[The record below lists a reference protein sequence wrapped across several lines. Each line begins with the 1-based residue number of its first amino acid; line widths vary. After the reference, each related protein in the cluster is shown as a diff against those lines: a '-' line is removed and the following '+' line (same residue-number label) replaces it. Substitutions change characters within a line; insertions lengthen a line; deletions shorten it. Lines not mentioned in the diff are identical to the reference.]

1 MMNKIDIKQKLN
13 LLGLSDKQAEIYLLL
28 LKQGIISLLELSRRS
43 TINRTTIYRIV
54 EDLKKLNLVEEV
66 VDDRGAKVKAVKP
79 ENLQLLLTQKET
91 ELDQLKNNL
100 PDLISDLSAIKDQ
113 PSPLT
118 QVVYFRGQTGL
129 KQLLWNVLKAKHEHV
144 GYGYADWN
152 KSIGRGFAEKL
163 RQEMVN
169 RHISSREIQ
178 NFDQLEPMENW
189 TKIKD
194 YDKFYQDRYLPKSVI
209 EIKHDTYIYNDVFAF
224 YYCYKGE
231 LFGIEIHNAEI
242 AKTQKQIFEVL
253 WKMGKPQLPNKLT
266 G

>member
-1 MMNKIDIKQKLN
+1 MMNKMDIKQKLN

-28 LKQGIISLLELSRRS
+28 LKQGTTSLLELSRRS

-91 ELDQLKNNL
+91 ELSLLKNHL

-113 PSPLT
+113 PSSST
-118 QVVYFRGQTGL
+118 QVVYFRGQNGL
-129 KQLLWNVLKAKHEHV
+129 KQLLWNILKAKDESV
-144 GYGYADWN
+144 GYGYGDWN
-152 KSIGRGFAEKL
+152 QSIGREFAEKL
-163 RQEMVN
+163 RQERVN
-169 RHISSREIQ
+169 RKIYDREIQ
-178 NFDQLEPMENW
+178 NTDQAGSMSEW
-189 TKIKD
+189 TSVKD
-194 YDKFYQDRYLPKSVI
+194 YDQVYQARFIPKSVI
-209 EIKHDTYIYNDVFAF
+209 DIKHDTYIYNDVFAF
-224 YYCYKGE
+224 FSYYQGE

-253 WKMGKPQLPNKLT
+253 WKMGKK
-266 G
+266 

>member
-1 MMNKIDIKQKLN
+1 MMNKMNIKQKLN

-28 LKQGIISLLELSRRS
+28 LKQGIISILKLSRRS
-43 TINRTTIYRIV
+43 TINRTTIYRTV

-66 VDDRGAKVKAVKP
+66 VDDHGSKIKAVKP

-113 PSPLT
+113 PSLST
-118 QVVYFRGQTGL
+118 QLIYFRGLSGL
-129 KQLLWNVLKAKHEHV
+129 KQLLWNILKAKGESV

-152 KSIGRGFAEKL
+152 QSVGQEFAEKL
-163 RQEMVN
+163 RQERVS
-169 RHISSREIQ
+169 RKIYDREIQ
-178 NFDQLEPMENW
+178 NTNQTAPINSW

-194 YDKFYQDRYLPKSVI
+194 YDQVYQARFIPKSVI
-209 EIKHDTYIYNDVFAF
+209 DIKHDTYIYNDVFAF
-224 YYCYKGE
+224 FNFYQDE

-253 WKMGKPQLPNKLT
+253 WKMGKKINR
-266 G
+266 